1 MPYQGKTTAERFS
14 STILYAE
21 LNANTEIAKASSV
34 TESISLLERLTHMID
49 SLGKRHGISQQKM
62 MGDIYICLS
71 DIPSQTRNT
80 SEIIAD
86 LALAMKREFTRLLN
100 EVGLP
105 VQIRFGMSSGKVI
118 RQLDKEG
125 RLLNLWGEAIAGASM
140 MATYGVPGEIQV
152 AESTYNLLKKGYLF
166 QDRGSFYVEGQGE
179 INTYLL
185 YGKL

>member
-1 MPYQGKTTAERFS
+1 VNASLLKNM
-14 STILYAE
+14 TILYAA
-21 LNANTEIAKASSV
+21 LNANTEIAKAKSV
-34 TESISLLERLTHMID
+34 TESIKLLERLTHIID
-49 SLGKRHGISQQKM
+49 SLAKRYGILQQKM

-71 DIPSQTRNT
+71 DISNGTRDP

-86 LALAMKREFTRLLN
+86 LALDMQRECTRLLD
-100 EVGLP
+100 ELGLP
-105 VQIRFGMSSGKVI
+105 VHIRFGMSSGKVI
-118 RQLDKEG
+118 RQLNKEG
-125 RLLNLWGEAIAGASM
+125 LLLNLWGEAIAGASM
-140 MATYGVPGEIQV
+140 MATYGLPGEIQV